1 MSELHKLSYWEE
13 IYKNDKRNYEES
25 NIPLEEWFEENCG
38 DKIINWI
45 EKKFENKRNVPILD
59 IGCGNGLFLY
69 KLFERGFVNLYGMDY
84 STTAI
89 ELAKE
94 FFNGASIYVEVFDI
108 YKIEKEIPNSQ
119 LNNIYELLNDKGTF
133 DIFFMNKKEK
143 EYFKQ
148 VSFFFHKNTIFIIT
162 SCNACKEEIV
172 EVVEQFNQ
180 TSSQLKLFLID
191 EILYETFS
199 FGGRVGQIIT
209 TLIFKCT

>member
-1 MSELHKLSYWEE
+1 MSELHKQSYWEA
-13 IYKNDKRNYEES
+13 IYKNEKKNYEEL

-45 EKKFENKRNVPILD
+45 EKKFENTKNILILD

-84 STTAI
+84 STSAI
-89 ELAKE
+89 ELAKKI
-94 FFNGASIYVEVFDI
+94 FNGVSIYVEVFDI
-108 YKIEKEIPNSQ
+108 YKIEKEIKNSQ
-119 LNNIYELLNDKGTF
+119 LNNTYELLNDKGTF
-133 DIFFMNKKEK
+133 DIFFMNKEEK

-148 VSFFFHKNTIFIIT
+148 VSFFFQKNTIFIIT

-180 TSSQLKLFLID
+180 TNSKLKLYLID

-199 FGGRVGQIIT
+199 FGGKVGQIIT